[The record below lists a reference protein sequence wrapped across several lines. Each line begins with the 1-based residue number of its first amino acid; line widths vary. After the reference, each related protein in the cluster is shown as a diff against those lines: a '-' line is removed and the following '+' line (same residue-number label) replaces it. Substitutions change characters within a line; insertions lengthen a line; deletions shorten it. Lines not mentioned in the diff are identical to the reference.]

1 MLLLLC
7 VGLLEAPTGVTIE
20 GISRENVN
28 LSWSPPFTLD
38 GVPIL
43 HYSVYIT
50 SQGLLEQRNTTETSI
65 ILRRPYAT
73 ITYQVTAWNIVGEGN
88 ASKPLGETA

>member
-1 MLLLLC
+1 MT
-7 VGLLEAPTGVTIE
+7 VKGVN
-20 GISRENVN
+20 RESVN

-50 SQGLLEQRNTTETSI
+50 SNGFSEKNDTTETSI
-65 ILRRPYAT
+65 ILRRPYAS
-73 ITYQVTAWNIVGEGN
+73 ITYQVTAWNRVGEGN
-88 ASKPLGETA
+88 ASKTLGETA